1 MKNIYRIIVFGT
13 FLLGIGGMLNAQ
25 TTIYDAN
32 RLMGSDLNGTARF
45 VGMGGAMGALGGDIS
60 TMGTNPA
67 GIGIYRSN
75 DVMVSFGFVNV
86 GSKDAGGSSID
97 KFHGSFDNAGFIF
110 TNKIG
115 NSTPLRYV
123 NFGFNY
129 HRTKSFDKNM
139 VMNGVF
145 GQSQTTFM
153 ADLLNFDDGEFS
165 PVTVESIKAAGA
177 YENPDI
183 PWLGILGYDSQLV
196 RPGYIKEEGKED
208 VFDGYDPYLH
218 PGDKVRQAYTARER
232 GGLHSYDFNVSFNLY
247 DRFYLGATIGAY
259 SLDYKRTSLYKEDFI
274 GADGNDYG
282 GYDLG
287 NDYWTSGG
295 GVDFKVGF
303 IWRPIESSS
312 FRIGGAIHTP
322 TFYSITEHNHAYIA
336 YDLAVEDLKPGSAEI
351 VNRNGNPMDGE
362 YEYRLV
368 TPWKFNLSTG
378 YTFGSVAAFGVEYEY
393 SNYSSAKLKDVD
405 GITLEQTDD
414 IKSMM
419 KGVHTFRAGV
429 EFKLAPE
436 FAFRLGYN
444 HITASMKPEAY
455 KWIQSNSIR
464 TDTEYSNLGATNNY
478 TLGFGY
484 RGSTF
489 YADMAYQYNTYKE
502 SFYAF
507 DNLDLRA
514 TEITNNNHKVL
525 LTVGMRF

>member
-153 ADLLNFDDGEFS
+153 ADLLNFYDGEFS

-336 YDLAVEDLKPGSAEI
+336 YDLKPGSAEI

>member
-1 MKNIYRIIVFGT
+1 
-13 FLLGIGGMLNAQ
+13 
-25 TTIYDAN
+25 
-32 RLMGSDLNGTARF
+32 
-45 VGMGGAMGALGGDIS
+45 
-60 TMGTNPA
+60 
-67 GIGIYRSN
+67 
-75 DVMVSFGFVNV
+75 
-86 GSKDAGGSSID
+86 
-97 KFHGSFDNAGFIF
+97 
-110 TNKIG
+110 
-115 NSTPLRYV
+115 
-123 NFGFNY
+123 
-129 HRTKSFDKNM
+129 
-139 VMNGVF
+139 
-145 GQSQTTFM
+145 
-153 ADLLNFDDGEFS
+153 
-165 PVTVESIKAAGA
+165 
-177 YENPDI
+177 
-183 PWLGILGYDSQLV
+183 
-196 RPGYIKEEGKED
+196 
-208 VFDGYDPYLH
+208 
-218 PGDKVRQAYTARER
+218 
-232 GGLHSYDFNVSFNLY
+232 
-247 DRFYLGATIGAY
+247 
-259 SLDYKRTSLYKEDFI
+259 
-274 GADGNDYG
+274 
-282 GYDLG
+282 
-287 NDYWTSGG
+287 
-295 GVDFKVGF
+295 
-303 IWRPIESSS
+303 
-312 FRIGGAIHTP
+312 
-322 TFYSITEHNHAYIA
+322 
-336 YDLAVEDLKPGSAEI
+336 
-351 VNRNGNPMDGE
+351 MDGE

>member
-1 MKNIYRIIVFGT
+1 M
-13 FLLGIGGMLNAQ
+13 
-25 TTIYDAN
+25 
-32 RLMGSDLNGTARF
+32 
-45 VGMGGAMGALGGDIS
+45 
-60 TMGTNPA
+60 
-67 GIGIYRSN
+67 
-75 DVMVSFGFVNV
+75 
-86 GSKDAGGSSID
+86 
-97 KFHGSFDNAGFIF
+97 
-110 TNKIG
+110 
-115 NSTPLRYV
+115 
-123 NFGFNY
+123 
-129 HRTKSFDKNM
+129 
-139 VMNGVF
+139 
-145 GQSQTTFM
+145 
-153 ADLLNFDDGEFS
+153 
-165 PVTVESIKAAGA
+165 
-177 YENPDI
+177 
-183 PWLGILGYDSQLV
+183 

-218 PGDKVRQAYTARER
+218 LGDKVRQAYTARER